1 MEVLY
6 ATKHPTILI
15 PDKVAVLIDLH
26 GVLLWLFLAH
36 TNLEVA
42 SAASA
47 ACHREGH
54 LIPIYRVVKEV
65 EVEFPQ
71 FGKEVWVDIIGVAIL
86 VLVCLVAIPLII
98 GKLAKHI
105 HPQAIGIEHT
115 LDGRLDVLELRYI
128 LSRHPLTIWVREL
141 KALILAID
149 GIVETLRTIRL
160 PIYRRHQLG
169 GGLYVLVEFL
179 GDGCAIR
186 RSALLLES
194 NLREFYNPITLKPSI
209 CIGYAI
215 GKGYVS
221 IVSVRGTYIREIE
234 HILCRYHILS
244 HLKRDIEVIRHI
256 VDYLNLIRYSLA
268 IDLENKGYG
277 RDDDIVVVITDK
289 IVLHL
294 E

>member
-1 MEVLY
+1 MPLLYLYTRFLEILY

-15 PDKVAVLIDLH
+15 PYKVAVLIDLN

-42 SAASA
+42 STAST
-47 ACHREGH
+47 ACHRECH

-71 FGKEVWVDIIGVAIL
+71 FGKEVRVDIIGIAIL
-86 VLVCLVAIPLII
+86 VLVCLVAIPLIV
-98 GKLAKHI
+98 GKLAEHI

-128 LSRHPLTIWVREL
+128 LSRHPLPIWVREL
-141 KALILAID
+141 ETLVLAID
-149 GIVETLRTIRL
+149 GIVEPLRTIRL

-179 GDGCAIR
+179 RNGCSIR

-194 NLREFYNPITLKPSI
+194 NLREFYNPISLKPSI

-221 IVSVRGTYIREIE
+221 IVPIG
-234 HILCRYHILS
+234 
-244 HLKRDIEVIRHI
+244 
-256 VDYLNLIRYSLA
+256 
-268 IDLENKGYG
+268 
-277 RDDDIVVVITDK
+277 
-289 IVLHL
+289 
-294 E
+294 

>member
-1 MEVLY
+1 M
-6 ATKHPTILI
+6 
-15 PDKVAVLIDLH
+15 
-26 GVLLWLFLAH
+26 
-36 TNLEVA
+36 
-42 SAASA
+42 
-47 ACHREGH
+47 
-54 LIPIYRVVKEV
+54 VKEV

-71 FGKEVWVDIIGVAIL
+71 FGKEVRVDIIGIAIL
-86 VLVCLVAIPLII
+86 ILVCLVAIPLIV
-98 GKLAKHI
+98 GKLAEHI

-115 LDGRLDVLELRYI
+115 LDGRLDVLELRYV

-194 NLREFYNPITLKPSI
+194 NLREFYNPISLKPSI

-221 IVSVRGTYIREIE
+221 IVPIGGTHIREIE
-234 HILCRYHILS
+234 HILCRYHILP

>member
-1 MEVLY
+1 M
-6 ATKHPTILI
+6 
-15 PDKVAVLIDLH
+15 
-26 GVLLWLFLAH
+26 
-36 TNLEVA
+36 
-42 SAASA
+42 
-47 ACHREGH
+47 
-54 LIPIYRVVKEV
+54 VKEV

-71 FGKEVWVDIIGVAIL
+71 FGKEVRVDIIGVAIL
-86 VLVCLVAIPLII
+86 VLVCLVAIPLIV
-98 GKLAKHI
+98 GKRAEHI

-115 LDGRLDVLELRYI
+115 LDGRLDVLELRYV

-149 GIVETLRTIRL
+149 GIVEPLSTIRL
-160 PIYRRHQLG
+160 PIYRWHQLG

-179 GDGCAIR
+179 SDGCSIR

-209 CIGYAI
+209 CIAYAI

-221 IVSVRGTYIREIE
+221 IVPIGGTYIREVE

-244 HLKRDIEVIRHI
+244 HLKRNIEVIRHI
-256 VDYLNLIRYSLA
+256 VDYLNLIRYSLS

-277 RDDDIVVVITDK
+277 RDDDIIVVITDK